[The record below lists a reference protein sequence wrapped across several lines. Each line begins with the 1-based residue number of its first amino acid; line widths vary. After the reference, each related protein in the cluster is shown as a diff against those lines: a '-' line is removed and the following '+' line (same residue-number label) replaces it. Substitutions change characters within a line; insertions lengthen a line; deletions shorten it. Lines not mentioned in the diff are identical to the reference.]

1 MADLPTVP
9 AAPAESPSVPEAAP
23 DLPPAAVPTLPADAP
38 VMARDLHPL
47 RLLRQQKLGNSE
59 KYRDRLLRSQTEVAQ
74 RAARV
79 PTIRLNAD
87 LPVSQAADRLRQAIG
102 DHQVIIVAG
111 ETGSGKTTQL
121 PQIALQAGRGI
132 TGLIGHTQPRR
143 LAARSVAQRIAE
155 ELGEP
160 LGQTVGFK
168 VRFNETGDHNALIRL
183 MTDGILLAELAQDRF
198 LSRYDTLIIDEAHE
212 RSLNIDFIL
221 GYLRR
226 LLPKRQDLKVIV
238 TSATLDV
245 QRFSRYFNDAPVFEV
260 EGRSFPVEV
269 RYRPLAT
276 DLPAGEFVH
285 GSDDDAFD
293 DFEENLPRAVVRAVE
308 ECYEDAQ
315 QKGHPEQ
322 ADILIFAS
330 TEQEIRE
337 LQETLEKHG
346 PRHTEVLP
354 LYARLAL
361 AEQQKIF
368 HPSGRGRRIILATN
382 VAETA
387 LTVPNIRYVIDP
399 GFARI
404 SRYNYRSR
412 VQRLPIEAISQAA
425 ANQRKGRCGRIAPGL
440 CIRLY
445 SEADFLARPAFT
457 EPEIRRTNLASVIL
471 QMENLRL
478 GEVESFDFIDP
489 PDYRLVNDGRKLLT
503 ELGALGEGQP
513 GLTRTGQMMA
523 RLPIDPRL
531 ARMLIGGAHFGVL
544 REVLV
549 IVSALSVQDVRER
562 PADKQTQADQKHAL
576 FREPD
581 SDFLFFLKL
590 WQHMEAERL
599 SETQRRS
606 FAKSHYLS
614 WLRLR
619 EWRHTHRQLAEMCQD
634 LKLSLSDQPATYEN
648 LHRALLTGLLS
659 FVAQKTDVKGEYLA
673 VRQQKARVFPASVL
687 HKKTAD
693 WLMAFEI
700 VETTQVWLRTLARIE
715 PEWIVSA
722 ARDLLKIHY
731 FEPHWSKK
739 TGSVNAF
746 AQVSLFGLVIYHKQ
760 PVSHYEKID
769 PAAARRI
776 FIQEALVPRLDELAE
791 LNDQPRWED
800 HTELEH
806 LRPGQAI
813 KRHQGKA
820 QVDSPFA
827 LGVNAPFLSHNQAQ
841 IQAIQRIEDKLR
853 RRDLLVDEAQIF
865 DWYDA
870 RLPADVATR
879 KRFEDWRS
887 EVEKQ
892 QPDFLHIPEA
902 DLLRDPSVLAQGEQ
916 AAYPE
921 RWQLGRLELPTRYR
935 FDPNDERDGATVTV
949 PVQALAQ
956 LDGQQLAWGVPGWR
970 AALVEALLK
979 SLPKEQRKKLVPIP
993 DTAARLIPLLD
1004 PAKPQGLLAQLVA
1017 QLSRHGIRAQDFDLS
1032 QLPGYLRP
1040 TVEVIDQKKRVLA
1053 QGRDLDELQARCRVQ
1068 ATAPVRQVKGEQ
1080 NSFPAAFVFE
1090 ERRSVAGLTVSQYQA
1105 LVPVPSLEGG
1115 VVQQGFG
1122 DEATARD
1129 QHRLGVLRLLEQQ
1142 LGDLARQLKKQL
1154 PKPLILTF
1162 APLGDRAQLER
1173 MLITATLDA
1182 TFLAQPDDLPLT
1194 AAAFAALWQA
1204 RKGQFL
1210 SEGQTVLRDLTE
1222 IFTQWQQI
1230 RSRLLMLDEKVF
1242 KTPIHDMEDQLDGL
1256 HLGDF
1261 VFSIDVQHWR
1271 EYPRYLKAL
1280 NQRLERL
1287 PNNLSRDLAAI
1298 RQLDPWMAKLQG
1310 RELEPRLAQVRWAL
1324 EEWRIGLFAQPMKT
1338 RYPVSDKRL
1347 AQWWAEQE

>member
-1 MADLPTVP
+1 MTPD
-9 AAPAESPSVPEAAP
+9 SVTPEAHSNSEGNSQP
-23 DLPPAAVPTLPADAP
+23 SERESLL
-38 VMARDLHPL
+38 VMARDRHALQL
-47 RLLRQQKLGNSE
+47 MRQKKLASSQQ
-59 KYRDRLLRSQTEVAQ
+59 YRDRLEQSQQQVLARQQ
-74 RAARV
+74 RL

-87 LPVSQAADRLRQAIG
+87 LPVSQAADRLRQAIQ

-121 PQIALQAGRGI
+121 PQIALQAGRGL

-143 LAARSVAQRIAE
+143 LAARTVAERIAE

-160 LGQTVGFK
+160 LGKTVGFK
-168 VRFNETGDHNALIRL
+168 VRFNETGDQNALIRL
-183 MTDGILLAELAQDRF
+183 MTDGILLAELSSDRF

-226 LLPKRQDLKVIV
+226 LLPKRPDLKLIV

-269 RYRPLAT
+269 RYRPLT
-276 DLPAGEFVH
+276 EDLPKGEFIH

-315 QKGHPEQ
+315 LKGHPEH

-337 LQETLEKHG
+337 LQETLHKYG

-368 HPSGRGRRIILATN
+368 HPNGKGRRIIIATN

-425 ANQRKGRCGRIAPGL
+425 ANQRKGRCGRIAPGVCL
-440 CIRLY
+440 RLY
-445 SEADFLARPAFT
+445 SEADFQSRPEFT

-478 GEVESFDFIDP
+478 GDVEQFDFIEP
-489 PDYRLVNDGRKLLT
+489 PDHRLVNDGRKLLT
-503 ELGALGEGQP
+503 ELGALTEGKS

-544 REVLV
+544 AETLI

-590 WQHMEAERL
+590 WQHMATENL
-599 SETQRRS
+599 SENQRRS
-606 FAKSHYLS
+606 FARSHFLS

-619 EWRHTHRQLAEMCQD
+619 EWRHTHRQLADMCQE
-634 LKLSLSDQPATYEN
+634 LKLSVNEQPASYEN

-659 FVAQKTDVKGEYLA
+659 FIAQKTDVKGEFLA

-687 HKKTAD
+687 HKKQPD

-700 VETTQVWLRTLARIE
+700 VETTQVWLRTLAKIE
-715 PEWIVSA
+715 PEWIISA

-739 TGSVNAF
+739 SGSVTAW
-746 AQVSLFGLVIYHKQ
+746 AQISLFGLIIQHKQ
-760 PVSHYEKID
+760 PVSHFEKID
-769 PAAARRI
+769 PEAARRI
-776 FIQEALVPRLDELAE
+776 FIQEALVPVLDELAE
-791 LNDQPRWED
+791 ANDKPRWED

-806 LRPGQAI
+806 LQPGQAI

-820 QVDSPFA
+820 QVETPFA
-827 LGVNAPFLSHNQAQ
+827 LGVSAPFLVHNQAQ
-841 IQAIQRIEDKLR
+841 IQAIQRLEDKFR
-853 RRDLLVDEAQIF
+853 RRDLLVDEAALF
-865 DWYDA
+865 DFYDA
-870 RLPADVATR
+870 RIPPDVATR
-879 KRFEDWRS
+879 KRFEDWRR
-887 EVEKQ
+887 EVESQ
-892 QPDFLHIPEA
+892 QPQRLFMSQEH
-902 DLLRDPSVLAQGEQ
+902 LLRDSSALSQEGET
-916 AAYPE
+916 AYPE

-935 FDPNDERDGATVTV
+935 FDPNDDRDGATVTV
-949 PVQALAQ
+949 PVQALGQ
-956 LDGQQLAWGVPGWR
+956 LDGQQLAWGIPGWR
-970 AALVEALLK
+970 TALIEALLK
-979 SLPKEQRKKLVPIP
+979 SLPKELRKKLVPIP
-993 DTAARLIPLLD
+993 DTATRLIPLLD
-1004 PAKPQGLLAQLVA
+1004 PDRPQGLLVQLVA
-1017 QLSRHGIRAQDFDLS
+1017 QLAGQGIRIQDFDLT

-1040 TVEVIDQKKRVLA
+1040 TVEVIDQKKRVVA
-1053 QGRDLDELQARCRVQ
+1053 QGRDLEELQARCRTQV
-1068 ATAPVRQVKGEQ
+1068 TAPVRQAKGELRE
-1080 NSFPAAFVFE
+1080 FPAAFAFE
-1090 ERRSVAGLTVSQYQA
+1090 EKRTVAGLSVSQYQA
-1105 LVPVPSLEGG
+1105 LVPVDTPEGG
-1115 VVQQGFG
+1115 VLLQGFG
-1122 DEATARD
+1122 DEVTAREH
-1129 QHRLGVLRLLEQQ
+1129 HRRGVLRLLEQQ

-1154 PKPLILTF
+1154 PKALILAF
-1162 APLGDRAQLER
+1162 APLGDKARLER
-1173 MLITATLDA
+1173 LLITATLDA
-1182 TFLAQPDDLPLT
+1182 TFLPEAADLPLS
-1194 AAAFAALWQA
+1194 ASAFSSLWTQ

-1210 SEGQTVLRDLTE
+1210 SMGQTILRDLTD
-1222 IFTQWQQI
+1222 IFAQWQQV
-1230 RSRLLMLDEKVF
+1230 RSKLLMLDETVF
-1242 KTPIHDMEDQLDGL
+1242 KTSIHDIEDQLDGL
-1256 HLGDF
+1256 HLADF

-1287 PNNLSRDLAAI
+1287 PNNLKRDLEAV
-1298 RQLDPWMAKLQG
+1298 RQLDPWMEKMQG
-1310 RELEPRLAQVRWAL
+1310 RELEPRLAQIRWAV

-1338 RYPVSDKRL
+1338 RYPVSAKRL
-1347 AQWWAEQE
+1347 EEWWKVVGG